1 MDRNRKRKREA
12 SEDVRNISKNTLKKQ
27 RQRAKIREDPV
38 RLAETR
44 RKDRERK
51 KKARET
57 RKNYLQ
63 QHPLIKNEAREKK
76 EASDEKIQ
84 REEKRNSGKQF
95 G

>member
-27 RQRAKIREDPV
+27 RQRAKITEYPV
-38 RLAETR
+38 RLAEAR

-76 EASDEKIQ
+76 RLQMKIQ